1 MKKIMYILL
10 FSFCILMFKINSIN
24 ALNDIEIKEVS
35 IVEKSN
41 NATIDISS
49 FNGLAVNM
57 DLMLHNLDEYVTYKI
72 VLKNNTSND
81 YETESIKD
89 NNDLEYITNTYEVVD
104 KNFNSKSEIEL
115 LVTTKC
121 TKRIPTYKEEFNK
134 KIKIE
139 IKYNNGESTI
149 IEKNPNTSDSINKY
163 LVIFVFYSI
172 IIKYII

>member
-1 MKKIMYILL
+1 MYNYSRRNSMKKIMYILL

-72 VLKNNTSND
+72 VLKNNT
-81 YETESIKD
+81 
-89 NNDLEYITNTYEVVD
+89 
-104 KNFNSKSEIEL
+104 
-115 LVTTKC
+115 
-121 TKRIPTYKEEFNK
+121 
-134 KIKIE
+134 
-139 IKYNNGESTI
+139 
-149 IEKNPNTSDSINKY
+149 
-163 LVIFVFYSI
+163 
-172 IIKYII
+172 

>member
-72 VLKNNTSND
+72 VLKNNT
-81 YETESIKD
+81 
-89 NNDLEYITNTYEVVD
+89 
-104 KNFNSKSEIEL
+104 
-115 LVTTKC
+115 
-121 TKRIPTYKEEFNK
+121 
-134 KIKIE
+134 
-139 IKYNNGESTI
+139 
-149 IEKNPNTSDSINKY
+149 
-163 LVIFVFYSI
+163 
-172 IIKYII
+172 